1 MEIIIGK
8 TAGFCFGVAN
18 AVNKSKEQLKN
29 KKNIFC
35 LGELVHNKQVT
46 EELENEGL
54 VFIEDIEQ
62 THEDVII
69 RAHGEKEETYIK
81 AKELGINI
89 IDLTCPKVT
98 RIHRIAQD

>member
-18 AVNKSKEQLKN
+18 AVNKTKEQLKA

-46 EELENEGL
+46 EELEKEGL
-54 VFIEDIEQ
+54 VFIDDIEVAE
-62 THEDVII
+62 EDVII
-69 RAHGEKEETYIK
+69 RAHGEKKEISMEWEIFTYHF
-81 AKELGINI
+81 
-89 IDLTCPKVT
+89 V
-98 RIHRIAQD
+98 